1 MTFKEMF
8 QYIVFILCIFVIV
21 TVFAFIGVYL
31 DAEYSGKECDTTIII
46 HEYTPVRDSTVYD
59 TVYLR
64 CLTVSD
70 DTIYSIL
77 ETHKEDRY
85 VIPTKLTHK

>member
-8 QYIVFILCIFVIV
+8 QYAVFILCIFVIV
-21 TVFAFIGVYL
+21 TMFAFIGFHL
-31 DAEYSGKECDTTIII
+31 DAKYGNKECDTTIII
-46 HEYTPVRDSTVYD
+46 HEHTPVRDSIVYD
-59 TVYLR
+59 TVYFR
-64 CLTVSD
+64 CLTVPD

-85 VIPTKLTHK
+85 AIPTKLTHK